1 MKKNFLI
8 NVSLPLIA
16 ISFLVFM
23 FISIS
28 GNKTPEARQP
38 TIDPPSSTFQHKIA
52 GLGVVESETRMINI
66 GSHATGVVSKIY
78 VSEGQYV
85 KKGSPL
91 FSIENSESKAKLEH
105 AEAKLK
111 VVEINYEDAL
121 HHLNLFENIKDKRA
135 ISYEEL
141 SRKRFAAKKAHAE
154 MVEAQTNL
162 KVSQANFD
170 NLTVKSP
177 LDSHILKVNTKL
189 GEYVGNNGEQSIIIG
204 NLDKMHVRVEI
215 DETDIHRIN
224 QDAKS
229 IGILRSNSQ
238 LKIPLKF
245 IKYDPY
251 VMPKS
256 NLSNNITEKID
267 TRVIEL
273 LYEFDN
279 SRIGAFPGQRM
290 DVFIEE
296 EK

>member
-8 NVSLPLIA
+8 NVSLPAIA
-16 ISFLVFM
+16 VAFLVFM

-28 GNKTPEARQP
+28 GNKQPEARQP
-38 TIDPPSSTFQHKIA
+38 TIAPPTSIFHHKIA

-66 GSHATGVVSKIY
+66 GTHTKGVIAKIY

-85 KKGSPL
+85 KKNSPL
-91 FSIENSESKAKLEH
+91 FTIEDSEAKAKLEH

-111 VVEINYEDAL
+111 VAQINYEDAS

-141 SRKRFAAKKAHAE
+141 SRKRFATKKAHAE
-154 MVEAQTNL
+154 MVEAKTNL
-162 KVSQANFD
+162 RVAQTSFD
-170 NLTVKSP
+170 NLTVKAP
-177 LDSHILKVNTKL
+177 VDSHVLKINTKL
-189 GEYVGNNGEQSIIIG
+189 GEYVGNDGEQPIIIG

-224 QDAKS
+224 QDARS
-229 IGILRSNSQ
+229 IGILRSNSN

-251 VMPKS
+251 FMPKS
-256 NLSNNITEKID
+256 NLSNDVTEKID

-279 SRIGAFPGQRM
+279 SNIGAFPGQRM

-296 EK
+296 RK